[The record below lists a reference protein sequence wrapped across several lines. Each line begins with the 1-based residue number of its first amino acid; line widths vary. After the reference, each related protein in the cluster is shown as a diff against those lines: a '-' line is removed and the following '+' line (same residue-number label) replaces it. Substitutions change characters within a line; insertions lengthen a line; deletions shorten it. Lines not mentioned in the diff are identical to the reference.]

1 VQTVAPDQL
10 DAWLARLGG
19 PGYKGSDDQKQAVTE
34 MRAVGADV
42 LFPLLISMLTGD
54 EESRCEACEAILL
67 VGAERG
73 LELVL
78 PLLRDPDSGVRWF
91 ACECVAGLGGAWAVP
106 ALRMVL
112 QSDEDAQVR
121 GTAARGLG
129 WQGGPEVIPELLEV
143 MASDHEID
151 IHGHSPSH
159 CAAMA
164 LDDIL
169 GTDETCLHLGNVC
182 RMLDREPDS
191 DRLRR
196 LAEGRYQQWLASQ
209 G

>member
-1 VQTVAPDQL
+1 MEAVNRDHL
-10 DAWLARLGG
+10 DSWLARLGG
-19 PGYKGSDDQKQAVTE
+19 PGFKGFDDLKQAVAE
-34 MRAVGADV
+34 MQAVGADL
-42 LFPLLISMLTGD
+42 LFPLLIPMLAGD
-54 EESRCEACEAILL
+54 EESRCTGCEAILR
-67 VGAERG
+67 VDAERG

-78 PLLRDPDSGVRWF
+78 PLLRDPHLSVRWF
-91 ACECVAGLGGAWAVP
+91 VCDCVAELGGAQAVP
-106 ALRMVL
+106 ALLTVL
-112 QSDEDAQVR
+112 ESDEDAQVR

-129 WQGGPEVIPELLEV
+129 WQGGPEVIPPLIEA

-151 IHGHSPSH
+151 MHGHTPSH

-182 RMLDREPDS
+182 RMLDRKPDL

-196 LAEGRYQQWLASQ
+196 LAKERYQQWLA
-209 G
+209 GRG